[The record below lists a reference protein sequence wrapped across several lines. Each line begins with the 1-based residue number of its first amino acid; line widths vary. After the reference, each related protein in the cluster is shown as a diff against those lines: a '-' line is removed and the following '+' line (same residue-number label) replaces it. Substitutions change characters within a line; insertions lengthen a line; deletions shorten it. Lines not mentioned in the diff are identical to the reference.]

1 MINKCTA
8 CCSVWPT
15 FKKNWGDNPPYL
27 CRPAI
32 HAVNHSFTM
41 NSPFSF
47 KHLVLFV
54 IVKKKEKERKKSTYN
69 IYAYANIVMNMV
81 LKWLYYIEHVNL
93 LAEIHCSIIGGDH
106 VQAGLR
112 NHQSHWFLLFC
123 SLSDHQNTDFETNLT
138 PAQGQ
143 KEPFC
148 KNVHMSSSS
157 YLPFQRDEKVTF
169 SLGSFVFC
177 SDGWMQ

>member
-47 KHLVLFV
+47 KHLVFCV
-54 IVKKKEKERKKSTYN
+54 CHCKKKDKERKKSTYR
-69 IYAYANIVMNMV
+69 IYAHGNVVMNMV
-81 LKWLYYIEHVNL
+81 LKWVHFIGHVIL
-93 LAEIHCSIIGGDH
+93 RAEIHCSIIKKVIMYKQD
-106 VQAGLR
+106 
-112 NHQSHWFLLFC
+112 WEII
-123 SLSDHQNTDFETNLT
+123 SLT
-138 PAQGQ
+138 
-143 KEPFC
+143 
-148 KNVHMSSSS
+148 
-157 YLPFQRDEKVTF
+157 
-169 SLGSFVFC
+169 GSFYFARC
-177 SDGWMQ
+177 QTMKMQILKATLRLHKVKRNLFVRMYIWVLQVICLFREMKKWHSA

>member
-1 MINKCTA
+1 MINKCVA

-54 IVKKKEKERKKSTYN
+54 IVRKKERKKSTYS
-69 IYAYANIVMNMV
+69 IYDHANIVTNMV
-81 LKWLYYIEHVNL
+81 LKWVYYIEHVNL
-93 LAEIHCSIIGGDH
+93 LAEIHYSIIKKVIMYKQDWEIISLTGFFYFARC
-106 VQAGLR
+106 QTMKIQILKAILR
-112 NHQSHWFLLFC
+112 LHKVKRNLFVRTYIWVLQVIC
-123 SLSDHQNTDFETNLT
+123 LFREIKKWHS
-138 PAQGQ
+138 
-143 KEPFC
+143 
-148 KNVHMSSSS
+148 V
-157 YLPFQRDEKVTF
+157 
-169 SLGSFVFC
+169 
-177 SDGWMQ
+177 